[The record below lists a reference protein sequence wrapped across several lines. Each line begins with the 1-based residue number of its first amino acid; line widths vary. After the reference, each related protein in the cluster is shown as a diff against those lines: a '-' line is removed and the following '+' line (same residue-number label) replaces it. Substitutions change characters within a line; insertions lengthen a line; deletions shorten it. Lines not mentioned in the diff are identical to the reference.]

1 MAEIN
6 NKVLL
11 DLIAEMEKNA
21 TVDAQEAVLNEIVTN
36 AKFLIPAVVT
46 EIPPE
51 EAKNLKNPEH
61 NTRIKFSMITNDKN
75 ENYFPAFTS
84 MEELYKWQED
94 YNGNTLTL
102 GFDQY
107 AQMLAKSN
115 DFAGMVIDPFTHS
128 LIIDNRMAEELSIQ
142 KSLYTKGSA
151 KRILKDGE
159 KIRISHPEVTPTEMI
174 EAMKAHLVNEP
185 CVEKAYL
192 RMMTK
197 ENNAESYLLA
207 VDFKGDMEKVF
218 PEIAAAARPYL
229 SGKFMDIV
237 PADTGLGKSVADST
251 EPFYTK

>member
-1 MAEIN
+1 
-6 NKVLL
+6 
-11 DLIAEMEKNA
+11 MEKNA

-115 DFAGMVIDPFTHS
+115 DLQVWLLTHS
-128 LIIDNRMAEELSIQ
+128 HTASLLITEWLKNLLFRKACIQ
-142 KSLYTKGSA
+142 KA
-151 KRILKDGE
+151 
-159 KIRISHPEVTPTEMI
+159 
-174 EAMKAHLVNEP
+174 
-185 CVEKAYL
+185 L
-192 RMMTK
+192 RK
-197 ENNAESYLLA
+197 EFSKM
-207 VDFKGDMEKVF
+207 VKK
-218 PEIAAAARPYL
+218 
-229 SGKFMDIV
+229 
-237 PADTGLGKSVADST
+237 
-251 EPFYTK
+251 